1 MKAMKVGSKR
11 VLGTFEPTPLARA
24 LHAVLVV
31 GAIGAVS
38 APVTAAPDKPW
49 KEGQILV
56 KPKAG
61 LSTEEFDGIL
71 QRGKAQSIGKIG
83 NLPVHVRCV
92 HKALRVC
99 MGADA
104 LG

>member
-1 MKAMKVGSKR
+1 MKAMKAGSKR

-49 KEGQILV
+49 KEG
-56 KPKAG
+56 
-61 LSTEEFDGIL
+61 
-71 QRGKAQSIGKIG
+71 
-83 NLPVHVRCV
+83 
-92 HKALRVC
+92 
-99 MGADA
+99 
-104 LG
+104 